1 MPKTYRTLEEMLTV
15 CVLAA
20 HLQAILS
27 INEIIAAEVAGR
39 Q

>member
-1 MPKTYRTLEEMLTV
+1 MKTYRTLEEMLTV

-20 HLQAILS
+20 HLKAIMS
-27 INEIIAAEVAGR
+27 INQVIAAEVAGR